1 MATDSATYSV
11 LIVDN
16 DDQFVEATRTL
27 LEGHKV
33 HTARNISDAQRRLV
47 EESIDLAIAGPSYA
61 HEAGVV
67 EVTLLFDVRADLPV
81 VLVADAVD
89 TNVLRAALRAGIKD
103 VIEVPLTSSKIED
116 AFGLI
121 EQIHRRE
128 EEGPAKRRIGKVV
141 TIMSNLC
148 SRRRSIY

>member
-1 MATDSATYSV
+1 MATDSGTYSV

-47 EESIDLAIAGPSYA
+47 EESIDLTVAGPSYA

-89 TNVLRAALRAGIKD
+89 KIVTGASFDNGI
-103 VIEVPLTSSKIED
+103 IC
-116 AFGLI
+116 
-121 EQIHRRE
+121 R
-128 EEGPAKRRIGKVV
+128 
-141 TIMSNLC
+141 
-148 SRRRSIY
+148 

>member
-47 EESIDLAIAGPSYA
+47 EESIDLTIAGPS
-61 HEAGVV
+61 
-67 EVTLLFDVRADLPV
+67 
-81 VLVADAVD
+81 
-89 TNVLRAALRAGIKD
+89 
-103 VIEVPLTSSKIED
+103 
-116 AFGLI
+116 
-121 EQIHRRE
+121 
-128 EEGPAKRRIGKVV
+128 
-141 TIMSNLC
+141 
-148 SRRRSIY
+148 

>member
-33 HTARNISDAQRRLV
+33 HTARIISDAQRRLV

-81 VLVADAVD
+81 VLVAEAVD

-103 VIEVPLTSSKIED
+103 VIEVPLTTS
-116 AFGLI
+116 
-121 EQIHRRE
+121 
-128 EEGPAKRRIGKVV
+128 
-141 TIMSNLC
+141 
-148 SRRRSIY
+148 